1 MKRETWIDEL
11 RGFGILWV
19 VLGHTIERAESGLN
33 YTNSTMHFFDVFA
46 NSIHIY
52 ILFLVSGFVYGIIER
67 PKILDGRE
75 SLFLKKKTLDLLLP
89 YIYFGII
96 IWGGKMIFAKYVAK
110 PMSFDDLYMMFVTPI
125 AFAWY
130 LYVLFIIIA
139 IVYFTD
145 KLTKGNYIVLKI
157 IAVVF
162 LSLQIIFT
170 PSNVTISKV
179 LHNMLLFVTGVILA
193 NNMKIVS
200 GLMKLLISGVIFAIL
215 TIVHFHYDNVW
226 ILLDAT
232 THFWGALFFLQLF
245 YQLRHYEN
253 KFLIKIGKFTI
264 YIYLLHPLVINF
276 FKAIYLIMNID
287 SIAFWLVTL
296 FFTGVAIPL
305 FYAILT
311 NKYNIL
317 EIPFKPRKYL
327 MREVKK

>member
-1 MKRETWIDEL
+1 
-11 RGFGILWV
+11 
-19 VLGHTIERAESGLN
+19 
-33 YTNSTMHFFDVFA
+33 
-46 NSIHIY
+46 
-52 ILFLVSGFVYGIIER
+52 
-67 PKILDGRE
+67 
-75 SLFLKKKTLDLLLP
+75 
-89 YIYFGII
+89 
-96 IWGGKMIFAKYVAK
+96 
-110 PMSFDDLYMMFVTPI
+110 
-125 AFAWY
+125 
-130 LYVLFIIIA
+130 
-139 IVYFTD
+139 
-145 KLTKGNYIVLKI
+145 
-157 IAVVF
+157 
-162 LSLQIIFT
+162 
-170 PSNVTISKV
+170 
-179 LHNMLLFVTGVILA
+179 MLLFVTGVILA